1 MASNPQAR
9 ASYIQ
14 ASSLISAHGLASEPL
29 TAREIAE
36 RVLVAANVANPD
48 KDAVADLAGSVLA
61 SLRNHRG
68 KGRGAGR
75 RGQPG
80 AVEAQQSRQVIV
92 NLNRHDRRRRP
103 SSAR

>member
-1 MASNPQAR
+1 MALGVGAVNGAGDR
-9 ASYIQ
+9 KA
-14 ASSLISAHGLASEPL
+14 
-29 TAREIAE
+29 
-36 RVLVAANVANPD
+36 VLVAANVANPD

-80 AVEAQQSRQVIV
+80 AVEAQQSRQLIV
-92 NLNRHDRRRRP
+92 NLNRHN
-103 SSAR
+103 